1 MSPISPSVELL
12 TMQVVVLRAIAVI
25 HYMCSLKVIF
35 KKALKNQCIM
45 KQPPNVSSEGRWLW
59 ADWGL
64 NGLTSCT
71 FTEIVIWTGHNKGKN
86 YCSPKRSRKIRA
98 HTSSIAVSTQILI
111 TQGWQSIISMY
122 AYILEKSAVQRE
134 FSGILKQEWVRDRV
148 TDPGISAEAITKPHL
163 ENCQNILKNDKLCL
177 NRQWLCCHTLL
188 SWQLLKKGHLQ
199 CKTKS
204 FLL

>member
-1 MSPISPSVELL
+1 MCPISPSVELL
-12 TMQVVVLRAIAVI
+12 TMQVMVLRATGVI

-86 YCSPKRSRKIRA
+86 YCSPKRSKKIRA

-111 TQGWQSIISMY
+111 THGWQSIISLY
-122 AYILEKSAVQRE
+122 SWEKCCAKGVFRNPKTRMSTWPSHWPWNKCWGYHKATPGKLPE
-134 FSGILKQEWVRDRV
+134 YFKEW
-148 TDPGISAEAITKPHL
+148 
-163 ENCQNILKNDKLCL
+163 
-177 NRQWLCCHTLL
+177 
-188 SWQLLKKGHLQ
+188 
-199 CKTKS
+199 
-204 FLL
+204 